1 LASGW
6 EGTGHVDACEPPR
19 RLLVTN
25 KEADAP
31 DEEVIEA
38 ALTADGGQ
46 TILILDQRDLPLNQL
61 AAYGAGLQVHV
72 EDLAAHIAGRERA
85 AQSRWGEL
93 FPAYQDLAANIG

>member
-1 LASGW
+1 M
-6 EGTGHVDACEPPR
+6 DACEPPR
-19 RLLVTN
+19 RLLVTS